1 MRRTRRRP
9 CRRHV
14 FLSALRLMKQTF
26 PRCTSFKDARN
37 AHKNTRYNVLSAPRK
52 RASDA
57 PRERI
62 SGTCCIERVFQE
74 RGGFFAQE
82 TARAIA
88 PSERNARS
96 NANERAEIGAPLFL
110 SFLISLT
117 SFSSFFKTTNTPL
130 CCVVLRVVVVVVRCM
145 LCSSKGENNAR
156 VRLKTTDLFSYEQTR
171 TKNNRKRT
179 MKTSTEAEKR
189 KSNALAAPGRNRSKR
204 FTEQ

>member
-26 PRCTSFKDARN
+26 PRFTSLKDARN
-37 AHKNTRYNVLSAPRK
+37 AHKNTRHNVLSALRK
-52 RASDA
+52 RALDA

-62 SGTCCIERVFQE
+62 SRDALIERVFQE

-110 SFLISLT
+110 SYF
-117 SFSSFFKTTNTPL
+117 FFVAFFKTTNTPL
-130 CCVVLRVVVVVVRCM
+130 FCALFYASSFTSSDVMCRVL
-145 LCSSKGENNAR
+145 
-156 VRLKTTDLFSYEQTR
+156 LKERTTR
-171 TKNNRKRT
+171 
-179 MKTSTEAEKR
+179 A
-189 KSNALAAPGRNRSKR
+189 
-204 FTEQ
+204 

>member
-14 FLSALRLMKQTF
+14 FLSAMRLMKQTF
-26 PRCTSFKDARN
+26 PRCASFKDARN
-37 AHKNTRYNVLSAPRK
+37 AHKNTRHNVLSAPRK

-110 SFLISLT
+110 SYF
-117 SFSSFFKTTNTPL
+117 FFAFFKTTNTPL
-130 CCVVLRVVVVVVRCM
+130 FCALFYASSSSSSDIMCRVLLKERTTRAREI
-145 LCSSKGENNAR
+145 EN
-156 VRLKTTDLFSYEQTR
+156 D
-171 TKNNRKRT
+171 
-179 MKTSTEAEKR
+179 
-189 KSNALAAPGRNRSKR
+189 
-204 FTEQ
+204 

>member
-14 FLSALRLMKQTF
+14 FLSALNKMKQTF
-26 PRCTSFKDARN
+26 PRCASFKDARN

-62 SGTCCIERVFQE
+62 SRDARIGRVFQE

-110 SFLISLT
+110 SFSVSYHRSVALLFRILCDETSSL
-117 SFSSFFKTTNTPL
+117 L
-130 CCVVLRVVVVVVRCM
+130 CVVLRVVVVRYV
-145 LCSSKGENNAR
+145 LCSKGENNAR
-156 VRLKTTDLFSYEQTR
+156 I
-171 TKNNRKRT
+171 
-179 MKTSTEAEKR
+179 
-189 KSNALAAPGRNRSKR
+189 R
-204 FTEQ
+204 FVEND

>member
-1 MRRTRRRP
+1 MRSTRRRP

-14 FLSALRLMKQTF
+14 FLSALNKMKQTF
-26 PRCTSFKDARN
+26 PRCASFKDARH

-62 SGTCCIERVFQE
+62 SGTALIERVFTK

-110 SFLISLT
+110 SFSVSYAECCA
-117 SFSSFFKTTNTPL
+117 SFSYSLRQNLLSVALFYASSSSDI
-130 CCVVLRVVVVVVRCM
+130 CCV
-145 LCSSKGENNAR
+145 
-156 VRLKTTDLFSYEQTR
+156 LKERTTR
-171 TKNNRKRT
+171 
-179 MKTSTEAEKR
+179 A
-189 KSNALAAPGRNRSKR
+189 
-204 FTEQ
+204 

>member
-14 FLSALRLMKQTF
+14 FLSALNKMKQTF
-26 PRCTSFKDARN
+26 PRFTSFKDARN
-37 AHKNTRYNVLSAPRK
+37 AHKNTRHNVLSAPRK

-117 SFSSFFKTTNTPL
+117 SFSYSLRRQILLSVALFYASSSSSSDV
-130 CCVVLRVVVVVVRCM
+130 CCVL
-145 LCSSKGENNAR
+145 
-156 VRLKTTDLFSYEQTR
+156 LKERTTR
-171 TKNNRKRT
+171 
-179 MKTSTEAEKR
+179 A
-189 KSNALAAPGRNRSKR
+189 
-204 FTEQ
+204 

>member
-14 FLSALRLMKQTF
+14 FLSALNKMKQTF
-26 PRCTSFKDARN
+26 PRCASFKDARN

-62 SGTCCIERVFQE
+62 SRDARIERVFQE

-110 SFLISLT
+110 SFLISLKT
-117 SFSSFFKTTNTPL
+117 SFSYSLRQIRLSF
-130 CCVVLRVVVVVVRCM
+130 VRC
-145 LCSSKGENNAR
+145 
-156 VRLKTTDLFSYEQTR
+156 FTR
-171 TKNNRKRT
+171 RR
-179 MKTSTEAEKR
+179 R
-189 KSNALAAPGRNRSKR
+189 RRR
-204 FTEQ
+204 RQI

>member
-1 MRRTRRRP
+1 MRSTRRRP

-14 FLSALRLMKQTF
+14 FLSALMRRMKQTF
-26 PRCTSFKDARN
+26 PRCASFKDARN

-62 SGTCCIERVFQE
+62 SRDARIERVFQE

-88 PSERNARS
+88 PSSRNARS

-110 SFLISLT
+110 SFSVSYAECCA
-117 SFSSFFKTTNTPL
+117 SFSYSLRQNLLSAALFYASSSSDV
-130 CCVVLRVVVVVVRCM
+130 CCV
-145 LCSSKGENNAR
+145 
-156 VRLKTTDLFSYEQTR
+156 LKERTTR
-171 TKNNRKRT
+171 
-179 MKTSTEAEKR
+179 A
-189 KSNALAAPGRNRSKR
+189 
-204 FTEQ
+204 

>member
-1 MRRTRRRP
+1 MRSTRRRP

-14 FLSALRLMKQTF
+14 FLSALMRRMKQTF
-26 PRCTSFKDARN
+26 PRCASFKDARN

-62 SGTCCIERVFQE
+62 SRDARIERVFQE

-110 SFLISLT
+110 SFSVSYAECCA
-117 SFSSFFKTTNTPL
+117 SFSYSLRQNLLSAALFYASSSSDV
-130 CCVVLRVVVVVVRCM
+130 CCV
-145 LCSSKGENNAR
+145 
-156 VRLKTTDLFSYEQTR
+156 LKERTTR
-171 TKNNRKRT
+171 
-179 MKTSTEAEKR
+179 A
-189 KSNALAAPGRNRSKR
+189 
-204 FTEQ
+204 

>member
-1 MRRTRRRP
+1 MRIPRRRP

-26 PRCTSFKDARN
+26 PRFTSFKDARN

-110 SFLISLT
+110 SYF
-117 SFSSFFKTTNTPL
+117 FFVVFFKTTNTPL
-130 CCVVLRVVVVVVRCM
+130 CCVVLRVVVVVVRYNM
-145 LCSSKGENNAR
+145 PCSSKGENNAR

>member
-1 MRRTRRRP
+1 MRRTRRRRP

-14 FLSALRLMKQTF
+14 FLSALNKMKQTF
-26 PRCTSFKDARN
+26 PRCASFKDARN

-62 SGTCCIERVFQE
+62 SRDARIERVFQE

-88 PSERNARS
+88 PSSRNARS

-110 SFLISLT
+110 SFSVSYAECCA
-117 SFSSFFKTTNTPL
+117 SFSYSLRQNLLSAALFYASSSSDV
-130 CCVVLRVVVVVVRCM
+130 CCV
-145 LCSSKGENNAR
+145 
-156 VRLKTTDLFSYEQTR
+156 LKERTTR
-171 TKNNRKRT
+171 
-179 MKTSTEAEKR
+179 A
-189 KSNALAAPGRNRSKR
+189 
-204 FTEQ
+204 

>member
-1 MRRTRRRP
+1 
-9 CRRHV
+9 
-14 FLSALRLMKQTF
+14 MKQTF

-62 SGTCCIERVFQE
+62 SRDALIERVFQE

-110 SFLISLT
+110 SFSL
-117 SFSSFFKTTNTPL
+117 L
-130 CCVVLRVVVVVVRCM
+130 L
-145 LCSSKGENNAR
+145 
-156 VRLKTTDLFSYEQTR
+156 LFR
-171 TKNNRKRT
+171 I
-179 MKTSTEAEKR
+179 
-189 KSNALAAPGRNRSKR
+189 L
-204 FTEQ
+204 

>member
-1 MRRTRRRP
+1 MRSTRRRP

-14 FLSALRLMKQTF
+14 FLSALMRRMKQTF
-26 PRCTSFKDARN
+26 PRCASFKDARN

-62 SGTCCIERVFQE
+62 SQDARIERVFQE

-110 SFLISLT
+110 SFSVSYAECCA
-117 SFSSFFKTTNTPL
+117 SFSYSLRQNLLSAALFYASSSSDV
-130 CCVVLRVVVVVVRCM
+130 CCV
-145 LCSSKGENNAR
+145 
-156 VRLKTTDLFSYEQTR
+156 LKERTTR
-171 TKNNRKRT
+171 
-179 MKTSTEAEKR
+179 A
-189 KSNALAAPGRNRSKR
+189 
-204 FTEQ
+204 

>member
-14 FLSALRLMKQTF
+14 FLSALNKMKQTF
-26 PRCTSFKDARN
+26 PRCASLKDARN

-62 SGTCCIERVFQE
+62 SRDARIERVFQE

-110 SFLISLT
+110 SFSVSYAECCA
-117 SFSSFFKTTNTPL
+117 SFSYSLRQNLLSAALFYASSSSDV
-130 CCVVLRVVVVVVRCM
+130 CCV
-145 LCSSKGENNAR
+145 
-156 VRLKTTDLFSYEQTR
+156 LKERTTR
-171 TKNNRKRT
+171 
-179 MKTSTEAEKR
+179 A
-189 KSNALAAPGRNRSKR
+189 
-204 FTEQ
+204 

>member
-14 FLSALRLMKQTF
+14 FLSALNKMKQTF
-26 PRCTSFKDARN
+26 PRCASFKDARN

-62 SGTCCIERVFQE
+62 SRDARIERVFQE

-110 SFLISLT
+110 SFLISLKT
-117 SFSSFFKTTNTPL
+117 SFSYSLRQIRLSF
-130 CCVVLRVVVVVVRCM
+130 VRC
-145 LCSSKGENNAR
+145 
-156 VRLKTTDLFSYEQTR
+156 FTR
-171 TKNNRKRT
+171 RR
-179 MKTSTEAEKR
+179 R
-189 KSNALAAPGRNRSKR
+189 RRR
-204 FTEQ
+204 QI

>member
-1 MRRTRRRP
+1 MRSTRRRP

-14 FLSALRLMKQTF
+14 FLSALNKMKQTF
-26 PRCTSFKDARN
+26 PRCASFKDARN

-62 SGTCCIERVFQE
+62 SRDARIERVFQE

-110 SFLISLT
+110 SFLISLKT
-117 SFSSFFKTTNTPL
+117 SFSYSLRQIRLSF
-130 CCVVLRVVVVVVRCM
+130 VRC
-145 LCSSKGENNAR
+145 
-156 VRLKTTDLFSYEQTR
+156 FTR
-171 TKNNRKRT
+171 RR
-179 MKTSTEAEKR
+179 R
-189 KSNALAAPGRNRSKR
+189 RRR
-204 FTEQ
+204 RQI

>member
-1 MRRTRRRP
+1 
-9 CRRHV
+9 
-14 FLSALRLMKQTF
+14 MKQTF
-26 PRCTSFKDARN
+26 PRFTSCKDARN
-37 AHKNTRYNVLSAPRK
+37 AHKNTHHNVLSSPRK

-62 SGTCCIERVFQE
+62 SGTALIERVFTK

-88 PSERNARS
+88 PSSRNARS

-110 SFLISLT
+110 SFSVSYHRSVALLFRILCDETSSL
-117 SFSSFFKTTNTPL
+117 L
-130 CCVVLRVVVVVVRCM
+130 CVVLRVVVVRCM
-145 LCSSKGENNAR
+145 PCSKGENNAR
-156 VRLKTTDLFSYEQTR
+156 IRLKTTDPFSYEQTC

-189 KSNALAAPGRNRSKR
+189 KSNALAAPGRNRSKH
-204 FTEQ
+204 FIEQ

>member
-1 MRRTRRRP
+1 
-9 CRRHV
+9 
-14 FLSALRLMKQTF
+14 MKQTF
-26 PRCTSFKDARN
+26 PRCASFKDARN

-62 SGTCCIERVFQE
+62 SRDARIERVFQE

-88 PSERNARS
+88 PSAGNARS
-96 NANERAEIGAPLFL
+96 NANERTEIGEPLFL
-110 SFLISLT
+110 SFLRSHAECRA
-117 SFSSFFKTTNTPL
+117 SFSTKPPR
-130 CCVVLRVVVVVVRCM
+130 CCVVLRVLRVVVVVRCVY
-145 LCSSKGENNAR
+145 SKGENNAR
-156 VRLKTTDLFSYEQTR
+156 IRFTLKTTDPFSYEQT

-179 MKTSTEAEKR
+179 IKTSTEAEKR
-189 KSNALAAPGRNRSKR
+189 KSNALAALGRNRSKR

>member
-1 MRRTRRRP
+1 MRIPRRRP

-26 PRCTSFKDARN
+26 PRFTSFKDARN

-110 SFLISLT
+110 SYF
-117 SFSSFFKTTNTPL
+117 FFVVFFKTTNTPL
-130 CCVVLRVVVVVVRCM
+130 RCVVLRVVVVVVRCM

>member
-1 MRRTRRRP
+1 MRSTRRRP

-14 FLSALRLMKQTF
+14 FLSALMRRMKQTF
-26 PRCTSFKDARN
+26 PRCASFKDARN

-62 SGTCCIERVFQE
+62 SRDARIERVFQE

-110 SFLISLT
+110 SFSVSYHRSVALLFRILCDETSSL
-117 SFSSFFKTTNTPL
+117 L
-130 CCVVLRVVVVVVRCM
+130 CVVLRVVVVRYV
-145 LCSSKGENNAR
+145 LCSKGENNAR
-156 VRLKTTDLFSYEQTR
+156 I
-171 TKNNRKRT
+171 
-179 MKTSTEAEKR
+179 
-189 KSNALAAPGRNRSKR
+189 R
-204 FTEQ
+204 FVEND

>member
-1 MRRTRRRP
+1 MRRTRRRRP

-14 FLSALRLMKQTF
+14 FLSALRLIMKQTF
-26 PRCTSFKDARN
+26 PRCASFKDARH

-62 SGTCCIERVFQE
+62 SGTARIERVFQE

-110 SFLISLT
+110 SFLISLKT
-117 SFSSFFKTTNTPL
+117 SFSYSLRRQILLSFA
-130 CCVVLRVVVVVVRCM
+130 RC
-145 LCSSKGENNAR
+145 
-156 VRLKTTDLFSYEQTR
+156 FTR
-171 TKNNRKRT
+171 RRRRRRRQ
-179 MKTSTEAEKR
+179 M
-189 KSNALAAPGRNRSKR
+189 
-204 FTEQ
+204 

>member
-14 FLSALRLMKQTF
+14 FLSALNKMKQTF
-26 PRCTSFKDARN
+26 PRCASLKDARN

-62 SGTCCIERVFQE
+62 SRDARIERVFQE

-110 SFLISLT
+110 SFLISLKT
-117 SFSSFFKTTNTPL
+117 SFSYSLRQIRLSF
-130 CCVVLRVVVVVVRCM
+130 VRC
-145 LCSSKGENNAR
+145 
-156 VRLKTTDLFSYEQTR
+156 FTR
-171 TKNNRKRT
+171 RR
-179 MKTSTEAEKR
+179 R
-189 KSNALAAPGRNRSKR
+189 RRR
-204 FTEQ
+204 RQI

>member
-26 PRCTSFKDARN
+26 PRCASLKDARN
-37 AHKNTRYNVLSAPRK
+37 AHKNTRHNVLSAPRK

-62 SGTCCIERVFQE
+62 SGTAFIERVFQE

-117 SFSSFFKTTNTPL
+117 SFSYSLRRQILLSVALFYASSSSSSDVMCRVLLKERTT
-130 CCVVLRVVVVVVRCM
+130 R
-145 LCSSKGENNAR
+145 A
-156 VRLKTTDLFSYEQTR
+156 
-171 TKNNRKRT
+171 
-179 MKTSTEAEKR
+179 
-189 KSNALAAPGRNRSKR
+189 
-204 FTEQ
+204 

>member
-9 CRRHV
+9 RRRHV
-14 FLSALRLMKQTF
+14 FLSALNKMKQTF
-26 PRCTSFKDARN
+26 PRFTSFKDARN

-62 SGTCCIERVFQE
+62 SGTCSIERVFQE

-110 SFLISLT
+110 SYF
-117 SFSSFFKTTNTPL
+117 FFAFFKTTNTPL
-130 CCVVLRVVVVVVRCM
+130 CCALFYASSFTSSDVMCRVL
-145 LCSSKGENNAR
+145 
-156 VRLKTTDLFSYEQTR
+156 LKERTTR
-171 TKNNRKRT
+171 
-179 MKTSTEAEKR
+179 A
-189 KSNALAAPGRNRSKR
+189 
-204 FTEQ
+204 

>member
-1 MRRTRRRP
+1 MRRRTRRRP

-14 FLSALRLMKQTF
+14 FLSALNKMKQTF
-26 PRCTSFKDARN
+26 PRYASFKDARN

-62 SGTCCIERVFQE
+62 SRDARIERVFQE

-110 SFLISLT
+110 SFLISLKT
-117 SFSSFFKTTNTPL
+117 SFSYSLRRQIRLSFA
-130 CCVVLRVVVVVVRCM
+130 RC
-145 LCSSKGENNAR
+145 
-156 VRLKTTDLFSYEQTR
+156 FTR
-171 TKNNRKRT
+171 RRRRRRRRQ
-179 MKTSTEAEKR
+179 M
-189 KSNALAAPGRNRSKR
+189 
-204 FTEQ
+204 

>member
-1 MRRTRRRP
+1 MRSTRRRP

-14 FLSALRLMKQTF
+14 FLSALMRRMKQTF
-26 PRCTSFKDARN
+26 PRCASFKDARN

-62 SGTCCIERVFQE
+62 SRDARIERVFQE

-110 SFLISLT
+110 SFLISLKT
-117 SFSSFFKTTNTPL
+117 SFSYSLRETRLSF
-130 CCVVLRVVVVVVRCM
+130 VRC
-145 LCSSKGENNAR
+145 
-156 VRLKTTDLFSYEQTR
+156 FTR
-171 TKNNRKRT
+171 RRRRRRRQ
-179 MKTSTEAEKR
+179 M
-189 KSNALAAPGRNRSKR
+189 
-204 FTEQ
+204 